1 MFLHFWQIWIFNP
14 AYALNLI
21 KCCFESLILAGEDF
35 YLVLISLKFGSLSG
49 PYFPTIF
56 SAYIWPG
63 VHYTWLGVHYAWLG
77 LPDIC
82 PGVPYI
88 WPGLPSFWPGLP
100 FISLRLSD
108 IWPGLPVY
116 GPWALCHQTLG
127 PQTLSPKYL
136 KSQGPRGRE
145 PEVLWIL
152 GPLPS
157 GPWDLKYSGL
167 KVWGPNVQGPEAQGL
182 YGPRTFWG
190 DVCIKKGSWFF
201 SFGIRSA
208 IFWHLKMTYLPWLS
222 SEHTGA
228 AWPVIPVGVSTCSWS
243 IHWFLLVWVCRYL
256 FNTLIY
262 AHNHKCRRPY
272 DLTELDF
279 FDHSA
284 PLLFLFPDSSQ
295 IKIGLLGTA
304 HCRWVS

>member
-1 MFLHFWQIWIFNP
+1 MFGLDCLIFGRACLIIFQECLIFVP
-14 AYALNLI
+14 DCLIFGQDNLI
-21 KCCFESLILAGEDF
+21 FGRDCLISRWDRLIFGLDCLIFGRHCLILARTAW
-35 YLVLISLKFGSLSG
+35 YLARIVWYLAGI
-49 PYFPTIF
+49 
-56 SAYIWPG
+56 A
-63 VHYTWLGVHYAWLG
+63 
-77 LPDIC
+77 C
-82 PGVPYI
+82 
-88 WPGLPSFWPGLP
+88 
-100 FISLRLSD
+100 
-108 IWPGLPVY
+108 Y

-284 PLLFLFPDSSQ
+284 PLLFLFLFPNSSQ